1 MTRLTKR
8 HAHGGHHHTHSHA
21 AAPFREMN
29 LTGYQIVLRRVLY
42 DRDIWLKT
50 PEQIARWLRHCR
62 ANARTRF
69 MCIEDEDET

>member
-1 MTRLTKR
+1 MD
-8 HAHGGHHHTHSHA
+8 
-21 AAPFREMN
+21 

-50 PEQIARWLRHCR
+50 PEQIARWLKHCR

-69 MCIEDEDET
+69 MCIEDEDEI